1 VRPPQPPS
9 LPRRTKEDAV
19 PIQPVD
25 KIWMDG
31 KLVDWE
37 DATVHVLTHAL
48 HYGSGV
54 FEGVR
59 AYETKRGAAVFRLQD
74 HIRRLFRSAHVYQMA
89 IPFSQD
95 ELCQAVKDTVRE
107 NGLKACYIR
116 PLVYRGYGEMG
127 LNPLPAPV
135 NVTVAVWPWG
145 TYLGEESLETGVRA
159 KISSWKRSD
168 HNILPPGA
176 KATGQYINSGLAKVE
191 ALNAGYDEGVML
203 NMAGHVTDGPGENI
217 FIVKDGV
224 LYTPPFSAGCLDGI
238 TRDSI
243 ITIAGDL
250 GYTVM
255 ERNLSRFDLYTAEEA
270 FYTGTAAEVVP
281 IREIDD
287 RTVGSNGRG
296 PITKELQQTFFG
308 AARGDDPKYE
318 HWLAYVQE

>member
-1 VRPPQPPS
+1 M
-9 LPRRTKEDAV
+9 

-31 KLVDWE
+31 KLVKWE

-48 HYGSGV
+48 HYGSGI

-59 AYETKRGAAVFRLQD
+59 AYETKRGAAVFRLAD
-74 HIRRLFRSAHVYQMA
+74 HIRRLFRSAKVYQID
-89 IPFSQD
+89 IPFTQE

-107 NGLKACYIR
+107 NGLNSCYIR

-135 NVTVAVWPWG
+135 NVTVACWPWG
-145 TYLGEESLETGVRA
+145 TYLGEESLEAGVRA

-191 ALNAGYDEGVML
+191 ALKGGYDEGIML
-203 NMAGHVTDGPGENI
+203 NMAGYVTDGPGENI
-217 FIVKDGV
+217 FIAKDGV

-243 ITIAGDL
+243 IVIARDQ
-250 GYTVM
+250 GYQVV

-287 RTVGSNGRG
+287 RSVGANGRG
-296 PITKELQQTFFG
+296 PITKELQGIFFG
-308 AARGDDPKYE
+308 AARGEIEKYRG
-318 HWLAYVQE
+318 WLAYVGE

>member
-1 VRPPQPPS
+1 M
-9 LPRRTKEDAV
+9 

-59 AYETKRGAAVFRLQD
+59 AYHTKRGAAVFRLQD
-74 HIRRLFRSAHVYQMA
+74 HIRRLFRSAHVYQME

-107 NGLKACYIR
+107 NELESCYIR

-127 LNPLPAPV
+127 LN
-135 NVTVAVWPWG
+135 
-145 TYLGEESLETGVRA
+145 LGEESLETGVRA
-159 KISSWKRSD
+159 KVSSWKRSD

-191 ALNAGYDEGVML
+191 ALKAGYDEGIML
-203 NMAGHVTDGPGENI
+203 NMAGYVTDGPGENI

-243 ITIAGDL
+243 IAIAKEA
-250 GYTVM
+250 GYTVI
-255 ERNLSRFDLYTAEEA
+255 ERNLSRFDLYTSDEA

-287 RTVGSNGRG
+287 RGVGADGRG
-296 PITKELQQTFFG
+296 PITKELQQTFF
-308 AARGDDPKYE
+308 AAAHGDLPEYDR
-318 HWLAYVQE
+318 WLAYVDE